1 MKRRLRWI
9 AIATMCMG
17 ALTTRAAEVTVIV
30 RDAITGAPVSAT
42 LRVDDA
48 RGRGLGPFTL
58 DQGRA
63 RVAITAGEGRFVVES
78 PDHRPLRANV
88 RVDDSSLPLTF
99 LLDPVAPPP
108 EQRAAR
114 ELAARSPGMAVV
126 HGWVRDAA
134 DAGAVM
140 GARVSLDDD
149 RAETITDNEGHFQLI
164 APAAT
169 ASDGQAPPRAR
180 LRVTTEQ
187 GARLERESVIVPGA
201 QTVLLMLGAPVTPD
215 HAQID
220 PDRALRER
228 APEAIARPDTRPTEV
243 ARATAMTPP
252 AVVRV
257 GFGDAACTTSCCTA
271 SCTNTC
277 VLSLETY
284 VARGLNDEWI
294 ASWGTHSLRAG
305 SIAYRSYGAYHV
317 LHPRTANFDIC
328 SSACCQVNDPD
339 THANTDAA
347 VARTPGIVLTR
358 DDVEPFRAEYSAE
371 NNAWDDPNDGLACSN
386 ADLSCGD
393 GVVGSPS
400 AQWPCLADSVAAGH
414 GCFGHGRGMSQW
426 GTQRWSL
433 QNRPWRWIA
442 DHYFNDNGNVG
453 GAGTGLRTAT
463 LTSPLDITAAA
474 ATPSTVAPGASLD
487 LAVTASNAA
496 SAAHTHLLI
505 GASLYRAGVG
515 YLSDSAHDAP
525 ASLAAAASGIV
536 LHRAF
541 DVPLTAQGVFA
552 LDVALYLDVDE
563 NGLITTDDLRL
574 SYRRVDNA
582 VTVASAGDAVFT
594 DDFE

>member
-1 MKRRLRWI
+1 
-9 AIATMCMG
+9 
-17 ALTTRAAEVTVIV
+17 
-30 RDAITGAPVSAT
+30 
-42 LRVDDA
+42 
-48 RGRGLGPFTL
+48 
-58 DQGRA
+58 
-63 RVAITAGEGRFVVES
+63 
-78 PDHRPLRANV
+78 
-88 RVDDSSLPLTF
+88 
-99 LLDPVAPPP
+99 
-108 EQRAAR
+108 
-114 ELAARSPGMAVV
+114 
-126 HGWVRDAA
+126 
-134 DAGAVM
+134 
-140 GARVSLDDD
+140 
-149 RAETITDNEGHFQLI
+149 
-164 APAAT
+164 
-169 ASDGQAPPRAR
+169 
-180 LRVTTEQ
+180 
-187 GARLERESVIVPGA
+187 
-201 QTVLLMLGAPVTPD
+201 
-215 HAQID
+215 
-220 PDRALRER
+220 
-228 APEAIARPDTRPTEV
+228 
-243 ARATAMTPP
+243 MTPP

-257 GFGDAACTTSCCTA
+257 GFGDAACTASCCTGA
-271 SCTNTC
+271 CTNTC

-317 LHPRTANFDIC
+317 LHPRTANFDVC

-339 THANTDAA
+339 THVNTDAA
-347 VARTPGIVLTR
+347 VTRTPGIQLTR

-400 AQWPCLADSVAAGH
+400 TQWPCLADSVAAGH

-426 GTQRWSL
+426 GTQRWSQ
-433 QNRPWRWIA
+433 QNRHWRWIA

-463 LTSPLDITAAA
+463 LTSPLDITDAA
-474 ATPSTVAPGASLD
+474 ATPMTVAPGASLD
-487 LAVTASNAA
+487 LAVTAGNAA

-525 ASLAAAASGIV
+525 ASLAAASSGVV

-541 DVPLTAQGVFA
+541 DVPVTAQGVFA

-563 NGLITTDDLRL
+563 NGQITTDDLRL
-574 SYRRVDNA
+574 AYRRVDNA